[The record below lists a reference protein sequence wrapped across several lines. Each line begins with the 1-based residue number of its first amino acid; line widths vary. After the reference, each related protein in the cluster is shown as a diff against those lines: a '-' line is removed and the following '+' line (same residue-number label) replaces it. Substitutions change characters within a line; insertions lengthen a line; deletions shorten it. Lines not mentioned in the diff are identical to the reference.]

1 MNNLRLSIF
10 CAVCVVVATVNLARG
25 APPTKEISREEVLA
39 KVNGETVTVG
49 RFYDFIK
56 EEKTRSLQLA
66 SKEKTKDEILHELLR
81 KILIQQR
88 AASLNLDFDSTFVRR
103 RNRHMRDFMLEY
115 MYQKEIVDKTV
126 VTDEE
131 VKAHYESNLD
141 IDFLIPEKVQV
152 RDLLIRVKA
161 DSTQKDFKTKLK
173 QADKE
178 ARKKIEALSKS
189 ANRGE
194 DFAELC
200 RQYSQAGVNDA
211 SANLGYIQRG
221 QYSPEFDSAAFHLKE
236 IKQIS
241 KPVKDSQGYHLIQL
255 LDRKEKSY
263 QPLDSTLFEGIRE
276 YLKNEKIQKAAALY
290 VDSLRNATR
299 FVYNWEVL
307 NSPQILSLDTNTWV
321 LVFGENDTILLAT
334 YLNALPGYTY
344 DLDRDSLSEDDKKN
358 LLVNSIA
365 MPIILEKEARKKGYA
380 DLVEYSAEERSFT
393 LQDAERRVIAERVN
407 ENFPPPTPEEIL
419 AYYQAHK
426 IDFPPVGVPI
436 HVYHIVFDDSLKAV
450 KVLKQLKDG
459 GDFVELAKKNFP
471 GESEIKDVAY
481 DLGFI
486 TQGEMPEEFYRA
498 ALNLKVGEVSQPV
511 RTKWGFH
518 LIKLVEKKENENT
531 LTDLTPQITRAINLE
546 KARKHIPDWE
556 NNLFTQSDVWIN
568 QKLLSKLVLPKPEG

>member
-518 LIKLVEKKENENT
+518 LIKLVEKKESETT
-531 LTDLTPQITRAINLE
+531 LNDLIPQITRAINLE

>member
-1 MNNLRLSIF
+1 MNNLRLSIL
-10 CAVCVVVATVNLARG
+10 CAVCVVVATVNPARG
-25 APPTKEISREEVLA
+25 APPAKEISREEFLA
-39 KVNGETVTVG
+39 KVNGESVTVG

-56 EEKTRSLQLA
+56 EEKAGSLQL
-66 SKEKTKDEILHELLR
+66 SPKEKTKDEILHDLLR

-88 AASLNLDFDSTFVRR
+88 AASLNLNSDSAFIRS
-103 RNRHMRDFMLEY
+103 RNKHMRDFILES
-115 MYQKEIVDKTV
+115 MYQNEIVDKTV
-126 VTDEE
+126 VSDEE
-131 VKAHYESNLD
+131 VKAHYETNKD

-152 RDLLIRVKA
+152 RDLMIRVKA
-161 DSTQKDFKTKLK
+161 DSTQEDFKTKLK
-173 QADKE
+173 QANKE
-178 ARKKIEALSKS
+178 ARNKIKALSQK
-189 ANRGE
+189 ANKGE

-200 RQYSQAGVNDA
+200 RQYSQAGASDA

-221 QYSPEFDSAAFHLKE
+221 QYSGEFDSAAFHLKE

-276 YLKNEKIQKAAALY
+276 YLKREKMQEAIALY
-290 VDSLRNATR
+290 VDSLRNAIG

-307 NSPQILSLDTNTWV
+307 NSPQIQSLDTNTWV
-321 LVFGENDTILLAT
+321 LAFGENDTINLGT
-334 YLNALPGYTY
+334 YLNVLPGYTY
-344 DLDRDSLSEDDKKN
+344 DIGRDSLSEDDKKN
-358 LLVNSIA
+358 FLVNSIA
-365 MPIILEKEARKKGYA
+365 MPIVLEKEARKKGYA

-393 LQDAERRVIAERVN
+393 LQDAERRVIAERVK
-407 ENFPPPTPEEIL
+407 ENFPPPTPEEIK

-436 HVYHIVFDDSLKAV
+436 HVYHMIFDDSLKAV
-450 KVLKQLKDG
+450 EVLKQLKDG
-459 GDFVELAKKNFP
+459 GDFVELAKNNFP
-471 GESEIKDVAY
+471 RESEIKDVAY

-486 TQGEMPEEFYRA
+486 TQGEMPEEFFRA
-498 ALNLKVGEVSQPV
+498 ASNLKVGEVSQPV

-518 LIKLVEKKENENT
+518 LIKLVERKENETT

-546 KARKHIPDWE
+546 KARKHMADWE
-556 NNLFTQSDVWIN
+556 RDLFTQSDVWIN